1 MSDND
6 VSIPPLRT
14 GVVFAEWAPVVRDKL
29 KAAKHGIIFRMPD
42 PRKRPRFTGSSQCAQ
57 ENHPLINTVPPKETV
72 SEYADL
78 CEKWAAASQSAA
90 AKIRLALSKDTCKG
104 ANLLSDQDDYFALM
118 EWLDEQNED
127 EKAGVTLRDFT
138 QFKYEGGT
146 SIQEHNTAVLR
157 LGERFWFGHLGVS
170 LDRDLASPGLLGVR
184 WDGPAGGTTFRDP
197 VAEPR
202 PGSRS
207 RAYVCGPSAGGWP
220 KVALVIQVGPQY
232 DSYGDRPGRRGP
244 VQWKKKMEGDPSSYR
259 SVVHQNRLIG

>member
-42 PRKRPRFTGSSQCAQ
+42 PRKRSRFTGSSQCAQ

-104 ANLLSDQDDYFALM
+104 ANLLPDQDDYFALM
-118 EWLDEQNED
+118 EWLAEQNED

-146 SIQEHNTAVLR
+146 IQEHNSR
-157 LGERFWFGHLGVS
+157 
-170 LDRDLASPGLLGVR
+170 
-184 WDGPAGGTTFRDP
+184 FRD
-197 VAEPR
+197 VLHQVEHV
-202 PGSRS
+202 SQ
-207 RAYVCGPSAGGWP
+207 P
-220 KVALVIQVGPQY
+220 KQPQ
-232 DSYGDRPGRRGP
+232 SMAVP
-244 VQWKKKMEGDPSSYR
+244 E
-259 SVVHQNRLIG
+259 